1 MPDNIFK
8 KNKDEPVRERENKI
22 VSLIEMHASEYD
34 WINCILKL
42 NINKYYTNIF
52 LAKIKFFSLFFILNF
67 ILT

>member
-34 WINCILKL
+34 
-42 NINKYYTNIF
+42 
-52 LAKIKFFSLFFILNF
+52 
-67 ILT
+67 